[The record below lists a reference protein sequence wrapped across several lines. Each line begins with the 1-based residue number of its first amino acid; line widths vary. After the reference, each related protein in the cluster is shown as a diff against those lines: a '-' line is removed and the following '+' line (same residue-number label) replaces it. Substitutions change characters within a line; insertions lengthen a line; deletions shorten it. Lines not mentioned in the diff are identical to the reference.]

1 MSSTALKSWI
11 SALRLRTLPLA
22 LASIGMGSFLAAYA
36 GRFNLPIFSFSALTT
51 IFLQI
56 LSNLANDYGDS
67 AHGADHSLRKGP
79 NRMVQSGL
87 ISKSA
92 MRFAILVLIV
102 LSLVSGIY
110 LLYLAF
116 GWNGGAFLVFLLIGI
131 TAILAAI
138 AYTAGSKPY
147 GYSGLGDL
155 SVLIFFGLVGV
166 LGTYYLYTG
175 ELYPSLILPALSCGF
190 FSISVLNLNNIR
202 DIESDKMAGKKS
214 IPVRLGR
221 ERAVIYHEV
230 LLIAGTACA
239 LAFVIIEVKEWTAF
253 IFVITTPLFV
263 QNFLAVKNIQDP
275 TKLDPYLRQMAIS
288 TLIFVLVFGIGL
300 LFSI

>member
-1 MSSTALKSWI
+1 MYSTALKPWI
-11 SALRLRTLPLA
+11 TAIRLRTLPLA
-22 LASIGMGSFLAAYA
+22 LASIGMGSFLAAYT
-36 GRFNLPIFSFSALTT
+36 GSFDLTIFSFSTLTT

-67 AHGADHSLRKGP
+67 THGADHSLRKGP
-79 NRMVQSGL
+79 NRMVQSGM
-87 ISKSA
+87 ITKNA
-92 MRFAILVLIV
+92 MRLAILVLVV

-116 GWNGGAFLVFLLIGI
+116 GWNGTAFLVFLLIGI

-138 AYTAGSKPY
+138 AYTAGGKPY

-175 ELYPSLILPALSCGF
+175 ELRPNFVLPALSCGF
-190 FSISVLNLNNIR
+190 FSIAVLNLNNIR
-202 DIESDKMAGKKS
+202 DIESDKIAGKKS

-221 ERAVIYHEV
+221 DKAVIYHEV
-230 LLIAGTACA
+230 LLIAGTASA
-239 LAFVIIEVKEWTAF
+239 LAFVIIEVKVWTAF
-253 IFVITTPLFV
+253 IFVITIPLFV
-263 QNFLAVKNIQDP
+263 RNFLAVKNIHDP
-275 TKLDPYLRQMAIS
+275 AKLDPYLKQMAIS
-288 TLIFVLVFGIGL
+288 TLIFVLLFGIGL

>member
-1 MSSTALKSWI
+1 MYSTALKPWI
-11 SALRLRTLPLA
+11 TAIRLRTLPLA
-22 LASIGMGSFLAAYA
+22 LASIGMGSFLAAYT
-36 GRFNLPIFSFSALTT
+36 GSFDLTIFSFSILTT

-67 AHGADHSLRKGP
+67 THGADHSLRKGP
-79 NRMVQSGL
+79 NRMVQSGM
-87 ISKSA
+87 ITKNA
-92 MRFAILVLIV
+92 MRLAIFVLVV

-116 GWNGGAFLVFLLIGI
+116 GWKGTAFLVFLLIGI

-138 AYTAGSKPY
+138 AYTAGGKPY

-175 ELYPSLILPALSCGF
+175 ELRPNFVLPALSCGF
-190 FSISVLNLNNIR
+190 FSIAVLNLNNIR
-202 DIESDKMAGKKS
+202 DIESDKIAGKKS

-221 ERAVIYHEV
+221 DKAVIYHEV
-230 LLIAGTACA
+230 LLIAGTASA
-239 LAFVIIEVKEWTAF
+239 LAFVIIEVKVWTAF
-253 IFVITTPLFV
+253 IFVITIPLFV
-263 QNFLAVKNIQDP
+263 RNFLAVKNIHDP
-275 TKLDPYLRQMAIS
+275 AKLDPYLKQMAIS
-288 TLIFVLVFGIGL
+288 TLIFVLLFGIGL